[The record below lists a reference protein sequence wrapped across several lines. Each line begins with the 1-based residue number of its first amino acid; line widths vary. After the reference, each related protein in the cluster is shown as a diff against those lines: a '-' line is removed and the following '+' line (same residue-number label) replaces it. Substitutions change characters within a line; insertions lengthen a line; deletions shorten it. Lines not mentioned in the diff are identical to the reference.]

1 MKIQVLIPLWGI
13 AFAGVLSCA
22 VICPVYGQE
31 VRVRQI
37 GQPSP
42 SISSDTVTR
51 AATAVTTAPIVIT
64 PATTVSIR
72 TFVPWRATL
81 LGFKQAL
88 SHCLNGFLWKLAVPV

>member
-1 MKIQVLIPLWGI
+1 MKIQVLIPLRGI

-42 SISSDTVTR
+42 GISSDTVTR
-51 AATAVTTAPIVIT
+51 AATAEGNATRIQTRFVT
-64 PATTVSIR
+64 
-72 TFVPWRATL
+72 L
-81 LGFKQAL
+81 D
-88 SHCLNGFLWKLAVPV
+88 LNGFLWKLEVPV